1 MSGQTA
7 GGATSGTGKALS
19 AEALAREDAG
29 LRGKEGAMAAAR
41 GWDRFSKAAQSTAHP
56 RAEVEAACHEYV
68 RRANINDWN
77 LWTDIFTEDVLYVD
91 HAYGV
96 FRSRE
101 EVRKW
106 MVPLMK
112 TMPEMRFVPGFLV
125 IQGDL
130 VINYNWNRWPNP
142 DGSAEPYDD
151 WRNPQALSLYEHHF
165 PCVTIN
171 VYGGNGLFA
180 YEEDLYCAPAFMNI
194 FSSWQQE
201 WKAAGR

>member
-1 MSGQTA
+1 MSIDT
-7 GGATSGTGKALS
+7 TNKALS

-29 LRGKEGAMAAAR
+29 LRGKEGALAAAR
-41 GWDRFSKAAQSTAHP
+41 GWDRFSKASQSTAHP

-68 RRANINDWN
+68 RRANINDWD

-151 WRNPQALSLYEHHF
+151 WRNPQALALYEHHF

>member
-1 MSGQTA
+1 MSDAAKGR
-7 GGATSGTGKALS
+7 GAVKALS
-19 AEALAREDAG
+19 AEELAKEDAG
-29 LRGKEGAMAAAR
+29 LRGKEAALAAAR
-41 GWDRFSKAAQSTAHP
+41 GWDRFGQASQSTKHP

-68 RRANINDWN
+68 RRANINDWD

-106 MVPLMK
+106 MVPLM
-112 TMPEMRFVPGFLV
+112 
-125 IQGDL
+125 
-130 VINYNWNRWPNP
+130 INYNWNRWPNP

-151 WRNPQALSLYEHHF
+151 WRNPQPVSLYAHHF

-194 FSSWQQE
+194 FTSWQKE
-201 WKAAGR
+201 WKAVGH